1 MVGTIVAVLVS
12 IAAVAAA
19 GYFLWWVF
27 ARLYFVRATAD
38 KAFVRTGGGK
48 PKVVIGG
55 GAFVIP
61 WWHNI
66 TWVSLASLKLRL
78 VKANRDAVITRD
90 KFRVDVGADFY
101 VRVPPEEE
109 SVLRAAQSLG
119 ARTTDPEALK
129 ELLEDELTF
138 ALRAVAAKRTL
149 MDLHEDRQGFAR
161 EVAQQ
166 IRDSL
171 MLKGLML
178 ESVSIFALDQ
188 TDVEQYD
195 PSNVFDAAGLEQI
208 AALTSKARVLK
219 NEHERNAE
227 IAIKQKDV
235 ETHKTLLALEQERS
249 FAEHAQQRAIETHQ
263 AEQRA
268 ETERFRI
275 TQEELVRLS
284 EISKQRRI
292 REAEIE
298 MERQL
303 RERQLRE
310 QIKLIE
316 IEQEAE
322 IARIEREKVVS
333 IAEQERER
341 AINAARRL
349 TSVELSEHEMMVFQK
364 QAARLRAEAEVKR
377 AEQEVQT
384 AADIAAAERE
394 RQVLLIKALTEWEV
408 AQRKAEAIERLAQAT
423 RFEGEAKADAHRK
436 MMEAQSAIADKLVWK
451 DILQHLIE
459 QAPSIAKELMAP
471 AEKIES
477 IRILNVQG
485 LGSLSNGNVTNGTV
499 ERVLSAILSSGAVLP
514 VLKELLSFANLEPQK
529 VVSALAERLGI
540 LESAAEQK
548 G

>member
-1 MVGTIVAVLVS
+1 MSS
-12 IAAVAAA
+12 IAAVLLALVVVVAAV
-19 GYFLWWVF
+19 YFVWWVF
-27 ARLYFVRATAD
+27 ARLYFVRATTD

-55 GAFVIP
+55 GAFVLP

-66 TWVSLASLKLRL
+66 TWVSLASTKLRV
-78 VKANRDAVITRD
+78 VKANRDALITRD

-101 VRVPPEEE
+101 VRVPADEE
-109 SVLRAAQSLG
+109 SVLKAAQSLG
-119 ARTTDPEALK
+119 TRTTDNDALR

-138 ALRAVAAKRTL
+138 ALRAVAAKRNL
-149 MDLHEDRQGFAR
+149 MELHEDRQGFAK
-161 EVAQQ
+161 EVAEQV
-166 IRDSL
+166 RESL
-171 MLKGLML
+171 AAKGLVL

-188 TDVEQYD
+188 TDAEQYD

-235 ETHKTLLALEQERS
+235 ETHKTLLALEQERA
-249 FAEHAQQRAIETHQ
+249 FAEHAQRRAIETHQ

-268 ETERFRI
+268 ETERFRF

-284 EISKQRRI
+284 EIEKQRRI

-298 MERQL
+298 MERQIK
-303 RERQLRE
+303 ERQLRE
-310 QIKLIE
+310 QINLIE
-316 IEQEAE
+316 IEREADL
-322 IARIEREKVVS
+322 AQIEREKVVR

-384 AADIAAAERE
+384 AAELAAVERE
-394 RQVLLIKALTEWEV
+394 RQVALVKALTEWEV

-423 RFEGEAKADAHRK
+423 KFEGEAKADAHRK
-436 MMEAQSAIADKLVWK
+436 MVEAQSAIADKLVWK
-451 DILQHLIE
+451 DVLLQLIE
-459 QAPSIAKELMAP
+459 QAPAIAKELMAP

-477 IRILNVQG
+477 IRILDVQG
-485 LGSLSNGNVTNGTV
+485 LGAVGNGGSGGGTI
-499 ERVLSAILSSGAVLP
+499 ERVLTAILSSGAVLP
-514 VLKELLSFANLEPQK
+514 VLRELLQFAGTDPQK
-529 VVSALAERLGI
+529 LVNTLAERL
-540 LESAAEQK
+540 SVPAQRDSQ
-548 G
+548 

>member
-1 MVGTIVAVLVS
+1 MVGPIVAVLVS
-12 IAAVAAA
+12 MAAVAVA

-90 KFRVDVGADFY
+90 KFRVDIGADFY

-119 ARTTDPEALK
+119 ARTIDPESLK

-149 MDLHEDRQGFAR
+149 MDLHEDRQGFAQ

-249 FAEHAQQRAIETHQ
+249 FAEHEQQRAIETHR

-268 ETERFRI
+268 ETDRFRL
-275 TQEELVRLS
+275 TQEELVRLA
-284 EISKQRRI
+284 EISKQQRI

-298 MERQL
+298 MERHL

-310 QIKLIE
+310 QINLIE

-322 IARIEREKVVS
+322 ISRIEKEKVVS

-384 AADIAAAERE
+384 AADMAAAERE

-408 AQRKAEAIERLAQAT
+408 AQRKAEAIERLAQAA

-436 MMEAQSAIADKLVWK
+436 MVEAQSAIADKLVWK

-485 LGSLSNGNVTNGTV
+485 LGSLSSGNATNSTV

-529 VVSALAERLGI
+529 LVSALAERLGI
-540 LESAAEQK
+540 LESMAERK
-548 G
+548 E